1 MVLNTLKTKVMLI
14 TNRQKRNN
22 LYESALSLK
31 YNDIDIKMTTSDK
44 ILGVH
49 VDENLSWNDHYQH
62 VSKKVSSYL
71 WLLSKIKTYLP
82 QEHRLLYY
90 NSYIKPQFDYC
101 SIIWSNSSNFNINK
115 INKLQRRACKL
126 ILLNDYNSLNESLEQ
141 LNILSFDQGVFLNK
155 AKIMYKI
162 YNNLAPSYLHE
173 MFQMRAVNLE
183 STLSNLKSVANKHYI
198 LPQAKCNIFKGS
210 LSFSGVL
217 VWNSIPLDIKN
228 STSIQMF
235 SKRCSEWIKQ

>member
-1 MVLNTLKTKVMLI
+1 
-14 TNRQKRNN
+14 
-22 LYESALSLK
+22 
-31 YNDIDIKMTTSDK
+31 MTTSGK

-126 ILLNDYNSLNESLEQ
+126 ILLNDYSSLNESLEQ

-162 YNNLAPSYLHE
+162 YNNLATSYLHE
-173 MFQMRAVNLE
+173 MFQMRVINLE
-183 STLSNLKSVANKHYI
+183 STLSNLRSVTNKHYV

-228 STSIQMF
+228 STSLQMF

>member
-1 MVLNTLKTKVMLI
+1 
-14 TNRQKRNN
+14 
-22 LYESALSLK
+22 
-31 YNDIDIKMTTSDK
+31 MTTSDK

-49 VDENLSWNDHYQH
+49 VDENLSWNDHYRH

-101 SIIWSNSSNFNINK
+101 SIIWSNSSNFNVNK

-126 ILLNDYNSLNESLEQ
+126 ILLNAYNSLRESLDQ
-141 LNILSFDQGVFLNK
+141 LDILSFDQGVFLNK

-173 MFQMRAVNLE
+173 MFQIRAVNLE
-183 STLSNLKSVANKHYI
+183 SALSNLRSVPNKHYV
-198 LPQAKCNIFKGS
+198 LPQAKCNPFKSS
-210 LSFSGVL
+210 LSFSGIL

-228 STSIQMF
+228 STSLQMF

>member
-1 MVLNTLKTKVMLI
+1 
-14 TNRQKRNN
+14 
-22 LYESALSLK
+22 
-31 YNDIDIKMTTSDK
+31 MTTSDK

-49 VDENLSWNDHYQH
+49 VDENLSWNDHYRH

-101 SIIWSNSSNFNINK
+101 SIIWSNSSNFNVNK

-126 ILLNDYNSLNESLEQ
+126 ILLNDYNSLSESLDQ
-141 LNILSFDQGVFLNK
+141 LDILSFDQGAFLNK

-162 YNNLAPSYLHE
+162 YNKLAPSYLHE

-183 STLSNLKSVANKHYI
+183 STLSNLRSGANKHYV
-198 LPQAKCNIFKGS
+198 LPQVKCNLFKGS

-228 STSIQMF
+228 STSLHMF
-235 SKRCSEWIKQ
+235 RKRCSEWIKQ

>member
-1 MVLNTLKTKVMLI
+1 MG
-14 TNRQKRNN
+14 RSEHYFQGAR
-22 LYESALSLK
+22 EQGPP
-31 YNDIDIKMTTSDK
+31 
-44 ILGVH
+44 LGGPH
-49 VDENLSWNDHYQH
+49 
-62 VSKKVSSYL
+62 L

-90 NSYIKPQFDYC
+90 NSYIKSQFDYC
-101 SIIWSNSSNFNINK
+101 SIIWSNSSNFNVN
-115 INKLQRRACKL
+115 NKLQRRACKL
-126 ILLNDYNSLNESLEQ
+126 ILLNDYNSLSESLDQ
-141 LNILSFDQGVFLNK
+141 LDILSFVFLNK
-155 AKIMYKI
+155 AKIYKI

-183 STLSNLKSVANKHYI
+183 STLSNLRSVANKHYV
-198 LPQAKCNIFKGS
+198 LPQAKCNLFKGS

-228 STSIQMF
+228 STSLQMF

>member
-1 MVLNTLKTKVMLI
+1 MN
-14 TNRQKRNN
+14 
-22 LYESALSLK
+22 LK
-31 YNDIDIKMTTSDK
+31 YNDIEIKMTTSNK

-101 SIIWSNSSNFNINK
+101 SVIWSNSSNFNINK
-115 INKLQRRACKL
+115 VNKLQRRACKL

-183 STLSNLKSVANKHYI
+183 STLSNLRSVANKHYI
-198 LPQAKCNIFKGS
+198 LPHAKCNIFKGS

-217 VWNSIPLDIKN
+217 VWSSIPLDIKN
-228 STSIQMF
+228 SNFITDV
-235 SKRCSEWIKQ
+235 

>member
-1 MVLNTLKTKVMLI
+1 
-14 TNRQKRNN
+14 
-22 LYESALSLK
+22 
-31 YNDIDIKMTTSDK
+31 MTTSDK

-49 VDENLSWNDHYQH
+49 VDENLTWNDHYQH

-90 NSYIKPQFDYC
+90 NSYIKPQLDYC

-126 ILLNDYNSLNESLEQ
+126 ILLNNYNSLNESLEQ

-183 STLSNLKSVANKHYI
+183 STLSNLRSVANKHYI
-198 LPQAKCNIFKGS
+198 LP
-210 LSFSGVL
+210 
-217 VWNSIPLDIKN
+217 
-228 STSIQMF
+228 
-235 SKRCSEWIKQ
+235 